1 WGSPCGPSI
10 ERPRGRCVQRT
21 LRGQTSGAGAGGG
34 VALLALRAR
43 RASSSDRTP
52 KLSRSGLSKPRLP
65 RATAARRR
73 TDLRVSADSLRLWTT
88 ASCCLPLMART
99 LSCAERRASTFCLR
113 SASGASI
120 QGMPGRASWAF
131 WTTLCHLS
139 TLSEN
144 ELLLMTTS
152 SEKEDR
158 RNGDPRHSN
167 LCESVTSARFHP
179 PRPARVQGRG
189 RWCSAAGHR
198 CSGARHRCSA
208 PDHR

>member
-1 WGSPCGPSI
+1 
-10 ERPRGRCVQRT
+10 
-21 LRGQTSGAGAGGG
+21 
-34 VALLALRAR
+34 
-43 RASSSDRTP
+43 
-52 KLSRSGLSKPRLP
+52 
-65 RATAARRR
+65 
-73 TDLRVSADSLRLWTT
+73 
-88 ASCCLPLMART
+88 MART

-179 PRPARVQGRG
+179 PRPARVRVQELVTGVQLLIRG
-189 RWCSAAGHR
+189 VPTLATGVQLVIR
-198 CSGARHRCSA
+198 
-208 PDHR
+208 